1 MKILEQ
7 VEGRLSMDVSSE
19 GNYIC
24 RNTPVVVQSIVDN
37 FNNLSILITSMST
50 KVRLQPELSLK
61 SYIL

>member
-7 VEGRLSMDVSSE
+7 VEGRLSLDVSSE
-19 GNYIC
+19 GNYIYK
-24 RNTPVVVQSIVDN
+24 NTPVVVQSIVDN
-37 FNNLSILITSMST
+37 FNNLSILIISTST